1 MVISESEGKVS
12 HRVIWDKVI
21 RKLAGRLLIEL
32 AYSNERA

>member
-12 HRVIWDKVI
+12 KRVIWDTVI
-21 RKLAGRLLIEL
+21 RKLAGRLLIEI

>member
-1 MVISESEGKVS
+1 MILSESEGKVS
-12 HRVIWDKVI
+12 HIVIWDTVI